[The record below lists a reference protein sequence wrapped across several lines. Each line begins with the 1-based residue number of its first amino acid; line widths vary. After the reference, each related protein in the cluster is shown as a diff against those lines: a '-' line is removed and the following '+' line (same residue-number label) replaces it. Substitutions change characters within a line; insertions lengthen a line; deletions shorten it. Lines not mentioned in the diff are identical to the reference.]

1 MSDSVG
7 DVCAVVGESTV
18 RRLVQ
23 SFYQKVA
30 GDDLLR
36 PMYPPGD
43 LIEAEERLADF
54 LVGRFGGPDVYVRRR
69 GHPRLRMRHAPFP
82 VDRAARDRWMEMM
95 SAALEEEFPD
105 SHRDQ
110 VRGFLDGLAT
120 FLINR

>member
-1 MSDSVG
+1 M
-7 DVCAVVGESTV
+7 VGESTV